1 MANKA
6 MIGLGLQEDVSQGMQ
21 KIEDSIEGVSG
32 KSKELAMIGKR
43 IDDVSKKSLPARRE
57 LKQLEDIMANM
68 NLKGLANT
76 DEFTKAAVRA
86 GELKD
91 ALSDTRQAVRAY
103 SDDVMTLQAG
113 AEVFQG
119 IAAAGSIATSAMAL
133 FGTENEKV
141 NQILLKV
148 QAAQGLLNGVT
159 SIANLLN
166 KDSVIMLKLK
176 QVQMA
181 INSATTKKDTVLTT
195 ANTVAQTANTVA
207 TKSDTAAQTAW
218 NTAKA
223 IGNALLGNFSSLI
236 LVGIGALATYAVATS
251 GATDEQN
258 KLNEE
263 VDKGAEAQKGYKKVM
278 ADTYASLMTSFEQ
291 LKKGWNSLKTTHEK
305 NKWITDNKNKLDEL
319 DLSINKVADAENV
332 FNRNTSSVV
341 ASFIKRAKAAA
352 RLAELTDLYRKQMEL
367 LDKRSDTLTKIGE
380 SSARART
387 GITAVAGQAIPKGA
401 GNYSSTYGK
410 INAQGQW
417 VFSEQGA
424 KNWNNGVGESSQSIR
439 AIDANLNQIKNQ
451 ITNIVQDIA
460 EDSKSGGKGTTSG
473 KKTSHDKKTTNVDK
487 VKFAPNSLD
496 DLNDQLD
503 KAKKRLSSGLFK
515 KGETQDSI
523 RQTIAD
529 LEKQVNAKKIELGL
543 ELSDEAKKTLETQ
556 KENAKKLEKANE
568 EFNNLNTTYD
578 DKPSSYDSAIKKA
591 EQDNGI
597 VPTNQDKLDAIRKEM
612 DYNDELI
619 AQLEELKAIYESL
632 GDVEGLNKV
641 NDALGEIKSKQDVL
655 STQAK
660 DIADNTIKWEKQ
672 KKSMQEVA
680 DKAEKIGNAFNS
692 LGNAFSQAGSDSAA
706 AAMQI
711 MGSVAQMVSDVIPQI
726 IDIIEAKQAQAM
738 AAGTA
743 SASELPFPANIGAI
757 ATIIATIASTFAS
770 IMSSVGAFAD
780 GGIIGGGSK
789 IGDHM
794 IARVNAG
801 EMILNGRQQ
810 ANLFKMI
817 NDGQEANKSNV
828 HVVVSGKVRGK
839 DLELVLANLNGVK
852 KLTSGGLKF

>member
-1 MANKA
+1 
-6 MIGLGLQEDVSQGMQ
+6 
-21 KIEDSIEGVSG
+21 
-32 KSKELAMIGKR
+32 
-43 IDDVSKKSLPARRE
+43 
-57 LKQLEDIMANM
+57 
-68 NLKGLANT
+68 
-76 DEFTKAAVRA
+76 
-86 GELKD
+86 
-91 ALSDTRQAVRAY
+91 
-103 SDDVMTLQAG
+103 MTLQAG

-207 TKSDTAAQTAW
+207 TKSDTVAQTAW

-223 IGNALLGNFSSLI
+223 IGNALLGNFSSLV

-258 KLNEE
+258 KLNDE

-332 FNRNTSSVV
+332 FNRNTSTVV

-352 RLAELTDLYRKQMEL
+352 RLAQLTDLYRKQMEL
-367 LDKRSDTLTKIGE
+367 LDKRSDILTKIGE

-401 GNYSSTYGK
+401 GNFTSTYGN

-424 KNWNNGVGESSQSIR
+424 KNWNNGVGEGSQSIR
-439 AIDANLNQIKNQ
+439 SIDANLNQIKNQ

-460 EDSKSGGKGTTSG
+460 EDSKSGGKGTTT
-473 KKTSHDKKTTNVDK
+473 TSSSPGKTTNVNK

-529 LEKQVNAKKIELGL
+529 LEKQVKAKKIELGL
-543 ELSDEAKKTLETQ
+543 ELSDEAKKTLEIQ

-568 EFNNLNTTYD
+568 EFNNLNTTND

-619 AQLEELKAIYESL
+619 AQLEELKAVYESL

-655 STQAK
+655 ATQAE
-660 DIADNTIKWEKQ
+660 DIADKTIKWDKQ
-672 KKSMQEVA
+672 QKSMQEVA
-680 DKAEKIGNAFNS
+680 DTASSMGSAFNS
-692 LGNAFSQAGSDSAA
+692 LGNAFSQAGNEGAA
-706 AAMQI
+706 AAFQI
-711 MGSVAQMVSDVIPQI
+711 MGSVAQMVSEVIPEI
-726 IDIIEAKQAQAM
+726 VKLIGAKKGEALAS
-738 AAGTA
+738 GVA
-743 SASELPFPANIGAI
+743 SAAPLKFPANIGAI
-757 ATIIATIASTFAS
+757 ATIVASIASTFAS

-780 GGIIGGGSK
+780 GGIIGGGST

>member
-207 TKSDTAAQTAW
+207 TKSDTVAQTAW

-223 IGNALLGNFSSLI
+223 IGNALLGNFSSLV

-258 KLNEE
+258 KLNDE

-332 FNRNTSSVV
+332 FNRNTSTVV

-367 LDKRSDTLTKIGE
+367 LDKRSEILTKIGE
-380 SSARART
+380 SSANTIKREIKEELGKDIEIT
-387 GITAVAGQAIPKGA
+387 GYISTIENFFEMKG
-401 GNYSSTYGK
+401 
-410 INAQGQW
+410 
-417 VFSEQGA
+417 
-424 KNWNNGVGESSQSIR
+424 
-439 AIDANLNQIKNQ
+439 
-451 ITNIVQDIA
+451 
-460 EDSKSGGKGTTSG
+460 SKY
-473 KKTSHDKKTTNVDK
+473 HEI
-487 VKFAPNSLD
+487 
-496 DLNDQLD
+496 
-503 KAKKRLSSGLFK
+503 LFVH
-515 KGETQDSI
+515 KGEF
-523 RQTIAD
+523 
-529 LEKQVNAKKIELGL
+529 VNEEDKKIEYTLKNL
-543 ELSDEAKKTLETQ
+543 EGKDYLQYEWLDISKIDEYPLWPLVIKDVI
-556 KENAKKLEKANE
+556 KENKFPVHKIFK
-568 EFNNLNTTYD
+568 
-578 DKPSSYDSAIKKA
+578 
-591 EQDNGI
+591 DN
-597 VPTNQDKLDAIRKEM
+597 K
-612 DYNDELI
+612 
-619 AQLEELKAIYESL
+619 
-632 GDVEGLNKV
+632 
-641 NDALGEIKSKQDVL
+641 
-655 STQAK
+655 
-660 DIADNTIKWEKQ
+660 
-672 KKSMQEVA
+672 
-680 DKAEKIGNAFNS
+680 
-692 LGNAFSQAGSDSAA
+692 
-706 AAMQI
+706 
-711 MGSVAQMVSDVIPQI
+711 
-726 IDIIEAKQAQAM
+726 
-738 AAGTA
+738 
-743 SASELPFPANIGAI
+743 
-757 ATIIATIASTFAS
+757 
-770 IMSSVGAFAD
+770 
-780 GGIIGGGSK
+780 
-789 IGDHM
+789 
-794 IARVNAG
+794 
-801 EMILNGRQQ
+801 
-810 ANLFKMI
+810 
-817 NDGQEANKSNV
+817 
-828 HVVVSGKVRGK
+828 
-839 DLELVLANLNGVK
+839 
-852 KLTSGGLKF
+852 

>member
-43 IDDVSKKSLPARRE
+43 VDDLSKKSLPARRE
-57 LKQLEDIMANM
+57 LKQLQDIMANM

-91 ALSDTRQAVRAY
+91 AIADTQQAVRAY

-133 FGTENEKV
+133 FGKENEKV

-159 SIANLLN
+159 AIANLLN

-207 TKSDTAAQTAW
+207 TKADTVAQTAW

-223 IGNALLGNFSSLI
+223 IGNALLGNFSSLV
-236 LVGIGALATYAVATS
+236 LVGIGAVATYAVATS
-251 GATDEQN
+251 GATDEQK
-258 KLNEE
+258 KLNDE

-291 LKKGWNSLKTTHEK
+291 LKKGWNSLKTTNEK
-305 NKWITDNKNKLDEL
+305 NKWITDNKSKLEEL
-319 DLSINKVADAENV
+319 DLSINKVADAEKV
-332 FNRNTSSVV
+332 FNSNTSAVV

-367 LDKRSDTLTKIGE
+367 LDKRSETLTKIGE

-401 GNYSSTYGK
+401 GNYTSTYGN

-424 KNWNNGVGESSQSIR
+424 KNWNNGVGEGSQSIR
-439 AIDANLNQIKNQ
+439 SIDAELKQTNNQIA
-451 ITNIVQDIA
+451 NIAQDIA
-460 EDSKSGGKGTTSG
+460 EDSKSGGKGTTKSSSPG
-473 KKTSHDKKTTNVDK
+473 NTTTTVDK

-543 ELSDEAKKTLETQ
+543 ELSDEAKKTLEIQ

-597 VPTNQDKLDAIRKEM
+597 VPTNQDKLDAIREEM

-619 AQLEELKAIYESL
+619 AQLEELKAVYESL

-641 NDALGEIKSKQDVL
+641 NAALGEIKSTQDVL
-655 STQAK
+655 STQAE
-660 DIADNTIKWEKQ
+660 DIADKTIKWDKQ
-672 KKSMQEVA
+672 QKSMQEVA
-680 DKAEKIGNAFNS
+680 DTASSMGGAFNS
-692 LGNAFSQAGSDSAA
+692 LGNAFSQAGDEGAA
-706 AAMQI
+706 AAFQI
-711 MGSVAQMVSDVIPQI
+711 MGSVAQMTSEVIPEI
-726 IDIIEAKQAQAM
+726 IKLIGAKQGEAM
-738 AAGTA
+738 ASGVA
-743 SASELPFPANIGAI
+743 SAAPLPFPKNIAAI
-757 ATIIATIASTFAS
+757 ATIVATIASTFAS
-770 IMSSVGAFAD
+770 IMSAVGAFAD
-780 GGIIGGGSK
+780 GGIVGGGST

>member
-32 KSKELAMIGKR
+32 KSKELEKIGKQV
-43 IDDVSKKSLPARRE
+43 DDLSKKGLPARRE
-57 LKQLEDIMANM
+57 LKQLKDIMTSM

-76 DEFTKAAVRA
+76 DEFTKAAVRV
-86 GELKD
+86 GQLKD
-91 ALSDTRQAVRAY
+91 AIADTNQAAKVY
-103 SDDVMTLQAG
+103 SDDIMTLNFG

-119 IAAAGSIATSAMAL
+119 VAAAGSIATSAMAL
-133 FGTENEKV
+133 FGKENEKV

-159 SIANLLN
+159 AIANLLN

-207 TKSDTAAQTAW
+207 TKSDTVAQTAW

-223 IGNALLGNFSSLI
+223 IGNALLGNFSSLV
-236 LVGIGALATYAVATS
+236 LVGIGAVATYAVATS
-251 GATDEQN
+251 GATDEQK
-258 KLNEE
+258 KLNDE
-263 VDKGAEAQKGYKKVM
+263 VDKGAEEQKGYKKVM

-291 LKKGWNSLKTTHEK
+291 LKKGWNSLKTTNEK
-305 NKWITDNKNKLDEL
+305 NKWITDNKNKLEEL
-319 DLSINKVADAENV
+319 DLSINKVADAEKV
-332 FNRNTSSVV
+332 FNGNTSSVV

-367 LDKRSDTLTKIGE
+367 LDKRSETLTKIGQ

-387 GITAVAGQAIPKGA
+387 GITAVAGQPIPKGS
-401 GNYSSTYGK
+401 GNFTSTYGK

-417 VFSEQGA
+417 VFSEKGA

-439 AIDANLNQIKNQ
+439 SIDTNINQIKDR
-451 ITNIVQDIA
+451 ITDIVQDIA
-460 EDSKSGGKGTTSG
+460 EDSKSGGKGTTS
-473 KKTSHDKKTTNVDK
+473 SSSSSDKKTPKVDK

-523 RQTIAD
+523 RQTIAN
-529 LEKQVNAKKIELGL
+529 LEKQVKDKKIELGL

-568 EFNNLNTTYD
+568 EFNKLNTTYD

-597 VPTNQDKLDAIRKEM
+597 VPTNQNKLDAIREEM

-619 AQLEELKAIYESL
+619 AQLEELKDIYEAL
-632 GDVEGLNKV
+632 GDAEGLNKV
-641 NDALGEIKSKQDVL
+641 NEALGKIKSTQDVL
-655 STQAK
+655 SNQAK
-660 DIADNTIKWEKQ
+660 DIADKTIKWDKQ

-680 DKAEKIGNAFNS
+680 DTAGKVGGAFNS
-692 LGNAFSQAGSDSAA
+692 LGNAFSQAGNEGVA

-711 MGSVAQMVSDVIPQI
+711 MSSVAQMTADIIPQI

-738 AAGTA
+738 ASGTA
-743 SASELPFPANIGAI
+743 SASALPFPANIGAI
-757 ATIIATIASTFAS
+757 ATIVATIASTFAS
-770 IMSSVGAFAD
+770 IMSAVGAFAD